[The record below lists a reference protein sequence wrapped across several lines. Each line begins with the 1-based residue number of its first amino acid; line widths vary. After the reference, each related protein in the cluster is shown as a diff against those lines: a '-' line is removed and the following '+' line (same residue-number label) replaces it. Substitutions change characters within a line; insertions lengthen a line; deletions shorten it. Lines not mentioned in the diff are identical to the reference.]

1 MAVLALGVVG
11 SALGSAIGIGAS
23 AGWLGG
29 VMLGNLL
36 FGGGKAQHVEG
47 PRIDDLS
54 VQTSTYG
61 APIPIVYGTMRLS
74 GNVIWSTPLKEARTV
89 KKSSGGKGGGKKS
102 SQTTYS
108 YSSSFAVG
116 LCVGPV
122 ATVRRIWADT
132 KVIYDATADNTQTT
146 EKYAGVVRIHRGEE
160 TQEPDSTLEMHLGVG
175 NAPAFRGLCYLVF
188 TDLQLKDFANR
199 IPNISAEVVASGS
212 MQSDVVV
219 FPPAAT
225 MIREGG
231 VLDQARGTLIG
242 TGSGHIYKYDV
253 INNRMLLQRPL
264 ADPNWSEIYP
274 GADDVFSDFCGMDS
288 QGYYYHT
295 TDLTATTVRI
305 AKRHPETL
313 GIVKISSPKVSATI
327 NGIVRRDKLFFYSNC
342 RVYNTELELIIDL
355 SPWFPTYM
363 LNGPMCDDAYG
374 NYWQATGTT
383 TLRKFTPDMFGG
395 GTLTTYPIS
404 AWTDGEEPRTMFWDD
419 FTGHIYLMYGRYGRI
434 IKWHPTLGYAGH
446 LDNAAIP
453 AGWGMQSDFNEPI
466 NGQLWAAAGQK
477 VTLVNLVTMKIE
489 RTINLAP
496 FAPSPTAHY
505 GGSYDKFTH
514 SVVIMTNA
522 GQIKYP
528 LERYGN
534 NAVALSG
541 VLSDICQ
548 KAGMPPTSV
557 ITAAVSQSLRGYV
570 VSRRMAAREALEP
583 LLGAYFID
591 AVETDGVLRFVP
603 RGGTS
608 VASIPRDD
616 LGAADGSS
624 EDQVRLSESRTQ
636 DVELPQRL
644 DIVHV
649 DPTRDHQPN
658 TQHAARITDAIGTRE
673 KQTREVSISLT
684 PDEAKQ
690 IAERTLY
697 NAWVERNRYQFTLPP
712 KWLRLDPTDIVTLNL
727 DDIILKLRL
736 SKVDFGGNN
745 VLSCEAVA
753 EDEIVYISN
762 STGAGGGLP
771 SVPINVAGPTPLF
784 LMDLPMLRY
793 EDDTL
798 GLYFAF
804 GFRDGAGGGA
814 SLYRSP
820 DELGWEVLA
829 TGQDAP
835 AFGWSAN
842 ALANASSPWTWDE
855 KNKLQVSLIQG
866 TLDSKTDL
874 EVLNWAN
881 VALLGDEVIQWR
893 DATLL
898 PSGMYELSGL
908 LRGRR
913 GTEWAMGTHA
923 IGERFI
929 LLADDGIYRAPLP
942 PTELNRTAYY
952 RGIPDGGNWDDAPSQ
967 PHIFKANSL
976 RCFSP
981 VDIKGIRNID
991 GDLTFTWK
999 RRTRWY
1005 GEWQDGVDIPLFE
1018 ANEQYEIDILDGST
1032 VKRTLTA
1039 TTPTAAYTAADQI
1052 ADFGTVQDTVTVRI
1066 YQLNA
1071 VIGRGYASQAAV

>member
-89 KKSSGGKGGGKKS
+89 KRSSGGKGGGKKS

-132 KVIYDATADNTQTT
+132 KVIYDATANNTQTT

-175 NAPAFRGLCYLVF
+175 NTPAFRGLCYLVF

-199 IPNISAEVVASGS
+199 IPNISAEVVASGT

-219 FPPAAT
+219 FPPAPT
-225 MIREGG
+225 MLREGG

-274 GADDVFSDFCGMDS
+274 GADDIFSDFCGMDS

-446 LDNAAIP
+446 VDDVAIP

-496 FAPSPTAHY
+496 FSPSPTAHY

-712 KWLRLDPTDIVTLNL
+712 KWLRLIPPILSPSIWMTL
-727 DDIILKLRL
+727 
-736 SKVDFGGNN
+736 SS
-745 VLSCEAVA
+745 SCA
-753 EDEIVYISN
+753 
-762 STGAGGGLP
+762 
-771 SVPINVAGPTPLF
+771 
-784 LMDLPMLRY
+784 
-793 EDDTL
+793 
-798 GLYFAF
+798 
-804 GFRDGAGGGA
+804 
-814 SLYRSP
+814 
-820 DELGWEVLA
+820 
-829 TGQDAP
+829 
-835 AFGWSAN
+835 
-842 ALANASSPWTWDE
+842 
-855 KNKLQVSLIQG
+855 
-866 TLDSKTDL
+866 
-874 EVLNWAN
+874 
-881 VALLGDEVIQWR
+881 
-893 DATLL
+893 
-898 PSGMYELSGL
+898 
-908 LRGRR
+908 
-913 GTEWAMGTHA
+913 
-923 IGERFI
+923 
-929 LLADDGIYRAPLP
+929 
-942 PTELNRTAYY
+942 
-952 RGIPDGGNWDDAPSQ
+952 
-967 PHIFKANSL
+967 
-976 RCFSP
+976 
-981 VDIKGIRNID
+981 
-991 GDLTFTWK
+991 
-999 RRTRWY
+999 
-1005 GEWQDGVDIPLFE
+1005 
-1018 ANEQYEIDILDGST
+1018 
-1032 VKRTLTA
+1032 
-1039 TTPTAAYTAADQI
+1039 
-1052 ADFGTVQDTVTVRI
+1052 
-1066 YQLNA
+1066 
-1071 VIGRGYASQAAV
+1071 